1 MASRHLMKTLNI
13 FFVSDHTGLTAEAV
27 GVSLLSQFSGLD
39 WKTRTVPFIDT
50 ADKAAALAD
59 QINQSQ
65 PAMIISTLA
74 DARLRETLKASGLMV
89 LDVFEHM
96 LPSLAAQLDSE
107 PTAVHGLTHSM
118 NAQYDARIDAVNY
131 ALAADDGQKPERMDE
146 ADLILVGVSRAG
158 KTPVS
163 LYLAMQYGIR
173 AANYPLTPEDFAR
186 GNLPDEVMRNL
197 PRVRGLTL
205 SAERLAAIRQARY
218 PGSRYAGLDECRK
231 ELTAADALF
240 LHHGIPVMDSTRMSV
255 EEIAA
260 RLRNL

>member
-1 MASRHLMKTLNI
+1 MKTLNI

-50 ADKAAALAD
+50 TDKAASLAD
-59 QINQSQ
+59 QLHQSQ
-65 PAMIISTLA
+65 PALVISTLA

-96 LPSLAAQLDSE
+96 LPSLSAQLESE
-107 PTAVHGLTHSM
+107 PTAAHGQTHGM
-118 NAQYDARIDAVNY
+118 DTGYDARIDAVNFS
-131 ALAADDGQKPERMDE
+131 LAADDGQKPERMDE
-146 ADLILVGVSRAG
+146 ADLILLGVSRAG

-163 LYLAMQYGIR
+163 LYLAMQYGVR
-173 AANYPLTPEDFAR
+173 AANYPLTEEDLAR
-186 GNLPDEVMRNL
+186 EKLPDFLLRNL

-205 SAERLAAIRQARY
+205 TAERLASIRQARY
-218 PGSRYAGLDECRK
+218 PGSRYAELETCRS
-231 ELTAADALF
+231 EIAAAEKLF
-240 LHHGIPVMDSTRMSV
+240 LQYGIPVMDSTRMSV

-260 RLRNL
+260 RLRSL